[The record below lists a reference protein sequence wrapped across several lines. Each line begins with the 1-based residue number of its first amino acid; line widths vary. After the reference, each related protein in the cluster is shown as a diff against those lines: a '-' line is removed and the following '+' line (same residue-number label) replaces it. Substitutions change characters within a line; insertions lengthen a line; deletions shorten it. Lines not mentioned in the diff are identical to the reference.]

1 MKEATAMVCSLASLA
16 AKDLKAIQSLETELG
31 KPLLAFSCHDVRAA
45 ALKDDQLAKLRKLE
59 TDLGVYLVA
68 VHG

>member
-1 MKEATAMVCSLASLA
+1 MMCSLASLE

-31 KPLLAFSCHDVRAA
+31 KPLLAVSWHDVRAA
-45 ALKDDQLAKLRKLE
+45 ALKDDQVAKIKKLE
-59 TDLGVYLVA
+59 ADLGVCLVA